1 MVIVDSTIWI
11 HYLRTPDTPISQ
23 ELIKLLDNDEV
34 AIIGPI
40 LAEILQGARNENGFL
55 QLLNRLSALPYL
67 EISKDTWVRAAQLSW
82 KLKVQGRLTPLIDLL
97 IAAVALEGNHQ
108 VFTLDEHFQRVPGL
122 RLYEI
127 KGQVV

>member
-11 HYLRTPDTPISQ
+11 HYLRTPDTPIGR
-23 ELIKLLDNDEV
+23 ELTKLLDNDEV
-34 AIIGPI
+34 AIVGPI
-40 LAEILQGARNENGFL
+40 MAEVLQGVRNENGFL
-55 QLLNRLSALPYL
+55 QLLNRLGALPYL

-82 KLKVQGRLTPLIDLL
+82 QLKVQGRLTPLIDLL

-122 RLYEI
+122 RLY
-127 KGQVV
+127 QVEEL